1 MIKIYDTLCI
11 GECETENTKLDVLLG
26 ETNKASEVWD
36 EVKKAI
42 KDCEKK
48 YNRTSYLTYGVGVR
62 CILHS
67 NTENKWVDGKD
78 GKQELV
84 VDHYYDK
91 WYITI
96 DWGSY
101 SHFIRIAFDTEKE
114 YNDYLKGDNE

>member
-1 MIKIYDTLCI
+1 MIKIYDTLYI
-11 GECETENTKLDVLLG
+11 GECETENTKLDVLLS
-26 ETNKASEVWD
+26 ETNKASEVGN
-36 EVKKAI
+36 EVEKAI

-62 CILHS
+62 SILHG
-67 NTENKWVDGKD
+67 NTCNKWVDGKD

-114 YNDYLKGDNE
+114 YNDYLKG